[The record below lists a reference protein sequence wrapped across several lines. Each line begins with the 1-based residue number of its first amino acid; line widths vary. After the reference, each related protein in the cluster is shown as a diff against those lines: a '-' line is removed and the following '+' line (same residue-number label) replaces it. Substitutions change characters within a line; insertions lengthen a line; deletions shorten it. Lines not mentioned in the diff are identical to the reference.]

1 MQVFPTGLQA
11 ANSTVAASYNSTKV
25 YAVNTAAAAT
35 EYLITI
41 KEGSTTVATITI
53 EGQQAMV
60 IGKSRTNTIEAA
72 NAAVKF
78 TPCGPSSE

>member
-1 MQVFPTGLQA
+1 MQVFPIGLQA
-11 ANSTVAASYNSTKV
+11 ADSTVAASYNSTKV
-25 YAVNTAAAAT
+25 YAVNTAGAET

-41 KEGSTTVATITI
+41 KQGATTVATITI

-60 IGKSRTNTIEAA
+60 IGKSRTNTIVAA
-72 NAAVKF
+72 NALVKF